1 MHRLFAAALTALVAA
16 ALALGAALAVVA
28 ALDAAPR
35 QPNVPLVTFGRTG
48 A

>member
-1 MHRLFAAALTALVAA
+1 MHRLLAAALTALAAA